1 MQGDHCFAK
10 VLTSEYAHGDER
22 QKMDLRTQ
30 ITAALKQAMKDKA
43 ASRLSTLRLISAAI
57 KDKDIDARAAGVDE
71 GVGGPEVLAILG
83 KMSKQRLESAR
94 AYEEGNRLDLAD
106 REREE
111 ITVIQEFLP
120 RQLSAAESA
129 AAVDAAVAEVGGDSI
144 RDMGKVMAIL
154 KGKYTGQMDFGSVG
168 PLVKDRLCS

>member
-1 MQGDHCFAK
+1 
-10 VLTSEYAHGDER
+10 
-22 QKMDLRTQ
+22 MDLRTQ

-111 ITVIQEFLP
+111 ITVIEEFLP
-120 RQLSAAESA
+120 RQLFAAEST
-129 AAVDAAVAEVGGDSI
+129 AAVDAAF
-144 RDMGKVMAIL
+144 
-154 KGKYTGQMDFGSVG
+154 FGLS
-168 PLVKDRLCS
+168 